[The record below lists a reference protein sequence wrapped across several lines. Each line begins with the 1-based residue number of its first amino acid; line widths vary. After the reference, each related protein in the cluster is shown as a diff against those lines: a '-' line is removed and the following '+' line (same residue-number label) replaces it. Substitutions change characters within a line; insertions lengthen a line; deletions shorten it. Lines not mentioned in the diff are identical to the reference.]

1 VHPLI
6 QCNHTRRSLTAA
18 PTLNRRGA
26 TSHKKEFQGT
36 LRSRQGCHH
45 RLVWGEAF
53 NVGSTCATAITQ
65 ATGHRL
71 NCHRGPAPSSL
82 PPTIFV
88 MPVLLFTLF
97 RRNKNLPRFGKK
109 SILTIPF
116 LLFFSTPTVTV
127 TIKSMVVKV
136 KGPRGELEIN
146 MRKFK
151 RLCDITVKN
160 GKVKV
165 DIWHATRKEIACLR
179 SLSSKVEN
187 MIIGVTQGF
196 LYKMRFVY
204 NHFPINSAVEG
215 GNKLVIK
222 NFLGERRPRE
232 IQAQKGVTMEKS
244 KDVKDQLEIT
254 GNDVDC
260 VSLTAAQINDSCK
273 ARNKD
278 IRKFLD
284 GVYISERTF
293 VTIPE
298 LD

>member
-26 TSHKKEFQGT
+26 TSHKRNFRRFVHDRGAIIGWSGGKH
-36 LRSRQGCHH
+36 SM
-45 RLVWGEAF
+45 LVPRVPLQSPKPPAT
-53 NVGSTCATAITQ
+53 GSIATA
-65 ATGHRL
+65 AL
-71 NCHRGPAPSSL
+71 PPVLCHPPSLSCPSSFL
-82 PPTIFV
+82 PFFDATKTS
-88 MPVLLFTLF
+88 LQ
-97 RRNKNLPRFGKK
+97 FGKK

>member
-1 VHPLI
+1 
-6 QCNHTRRSLTAA
+6 
-18 PTLNRRGA
+18 
-26 TSHKKEFQGT
+26 
-36 LRSRQGCHH
+36 
-45 RLVWGEAF
+45 
-53 NVGSTCATAITQ
+53 
-65 ATGHRL
+65 
-71 NCHRGPAPSSL
+71 
-82 PPTIFV
+82 

-97 RRNKNLPRFGKK
+97 STQQKPPFNLKK

>member
-1 VHPLI
+1 
-6 QCNHTRRSLTAA
+6 
-18 PTLNRRGA
+18 
-26 TSHKKEFQGT
+26 
-36 LRSRQGCHH
+36 
-45 RLVWGEAF
+45 
-53 NVGSTCATAITQ
+53 
-65 ATGHRL
+65 
-71 NCHRGPAPSSL
+71 
-82 PPTIFV
+82 

-232 IQAQKGVTMEKS
+232 IQAQKGVTMVKS